1 MWNCSSYFSPW
12 TLATCPMFL
21 VILELCIM
29 FCFQPRKNTGNT
41 QISGGLSLC
50 QSFPEFYPAASFH
63 LSFLSSELLTSAG
76 PLGSLGSPS
85 LHLQSLNCLQDVHST
100 HLLCFP
106 SSGGQS
112 YRPLVQ
118 CLKTAVSCVLFSFL
132 IVHSESEVFVA
143 FNQAGIL
150 VKRGKKKQ

>member
-1 MWNCSSYFSPW
+1 
-12 TLATCPMFL
+12 
-21 VILELCIM
+21 M

-63 LSFLSSELLTSAG
+63 LSFLSSELLTSAR

-85 LHLQSLNCLQDVHST
+85 LHLQSMNCLQDVHST

-106 SSGGQS
+106 SPRGQS

-118 CLKTAVSCVLFSFL
+118 CLKTAVLFSFLIVCFVLFSFL

-150 VKRGKKKQ
+150 VKRGKKKKE